1 MKYLYY
7 NGDSFCGDGV
17 ELNESFGQLL
27 GDKYNLEVNHAWAGG
42 SSSQRIYRI
51 TVNYIMNNQSKLQD
65 TLFLIGWTKPTRF
78 ELYHTIREKYIQVG
92 HYNFY
97 LMLNNKPLSFLNED
111 QNPPWVDEYD
121 VSTEF
126 KKEYVEKFVDID
138 TMLEDHLRR
147 VYSLECILKANN
159 CKYLFW
165 NAFQDTCI
173 LHPDLPDTIPLWN
186 KAVEIFDW
194 ENWILPD
201 SSFDEYL
208 EQFPH
213 GDVRQKP
220 SAPNYLP
227 DDHPNELGHQKWF
240 EVVSSVIDNKELL

>member
-17 ELNESFGQLL
+17 KRFDETFGQLL
-27 GDKYNLEVNHAWAGG
+27 GDKYNLEVNHVWKGG
-42 SSSQRIYRI
+42 SSSHRIYRT
-51 TVNYIMNNQSKLQD
+51 TVDYIMNNQSKLQD

-78 ELYHTIREKYIQVG
+78 ELYDSTHKKYIDIIGNISEQ
-92 HYNFY
+92 
-97 LMLNNKPLSFLNED
+97 
-111 QNPPWVDEYD
+111 
-121 VSTEF
+121 F
-126 KKEYVEKFVDID
+126 KKEYITKFVDFEN
-138 TMLEDHLRR
+138 MLEDYIRR

-165 NAFQDTCI
+165 NAFHDTCI

-194 ENWILPD
+194 ENWILPN

-208 EQFPH
+208 EQFPRA
-213 GDVRQKP
+213 DVRQGP
-220 SAPNYLP
+220 H
-227 DDHPNELGHQKWF
+227 DDHPNKLGHQKWF
-240 EVVSSVIDNKELL
+240 EVVSEKINSMNIL